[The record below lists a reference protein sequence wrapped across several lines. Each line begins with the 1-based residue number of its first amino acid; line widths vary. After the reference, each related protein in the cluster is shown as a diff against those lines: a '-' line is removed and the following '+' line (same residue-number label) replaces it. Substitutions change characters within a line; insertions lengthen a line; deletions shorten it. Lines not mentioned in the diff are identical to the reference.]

1 MNMRRR
7 YKERKDQRLEGSKSE
22 RTEDGKRRNFSAF
35 VGADLRTCALLLT
48 VVVFCPACSHYPK
61 LSADYETYDP
71 PAIVSPP
78 LSPIPKPAEDSR
90 ADVDFRNQKA
100 WLDDMSRLW
109 EAALNAPG
117 ADTRFFSPA
126 PGQLSGLEPAARD
139 TAAAARALSSGFT
152 LETLE
157 ILALLRNSG
166 VISAEKTFRSKLQSY
181 TQISNLDEMLRQY
194 SAFTQAAM
202 TGIGDMADKE
212 SPAMKFPFPGV
223 MALKGEI
230 VNQEVKIAREELET
244 VRKTVV
250 TDRRRVFWNLTY
262 NRRTQEITG
271 ATLELLDQLE
281 LSARKRYEVG
291 KETLQDVVR
300 VQIQQ
305 GKLREELNTLKEE
318 QKSLQTNIRKIADL
332 TPGSDIGFPAIR
344 EPRRELPAIDR
355 VSDLAMEQN
364 QELRTIRARIG
375 GMERMI
381 EMAETEIYPSFTQNL
396 SLFENKAVV
405 QVGTI
410 NTEAPFA
417 DVAKYYMGE
426 GLPKNPWFGL
436 GDAYLWETREKLKA
450 LRNEL
455 KNAENGMR
463 FRVREGWFKL
473 DLAIREERLYT
484 KNIREL
490 SRLSAEVTS
499 LRYEAGVA
507 QMRDVI
513 EFYMTWFEACLTS
526 ERKKSEIGIARAD
539 LDEIVGTSLNLRDN
553 VNPKTF

>member
-1 MNMRRR
+1 MKMRRR
-7 YKERKDQRLEGSKSE
+7 IKEQKGQKLEGSKRES
-22 RTEDGKRRNFSAF
+22 TENLNRRDFSAF
-35 VGADLRTCALLLT
+35 VDSDLRTCALLLT
-48 VVVFCPACSHYPK
+48 VVVFCPACSHYQK
-61 LSADYETYDP
+61 LSADYETYNP

-78 LSPIPKPAEDSR
+78 ISQIPKPTEDSR

-100 WLDDMSRLW
+100 RLDEMGRRW
-109 EAALNAPG
+109 EAALNSPG
-117 ADTRFFSPA
+117 SDTRFFSPA
-126 PGQLSGLEPAARD
+126 PGQLSSLEPAARD
-139 TAAAARALSSGFT
+139 AAVAAHALSSGFT

-194 SAFTQAAM
+194 SAFTQAVM
-202 TGIGDMADKE
+202 TGVGDMADKE

-250 TDRRRVFWNLTY
+250 TDSRRVFWNLTY
-262 NRRTQEITG
+262 NRRAQEITG

-291 KETLQDVVR
+291 KETLQDVIR

-305 GKLREELNTLKEE
+305 GKLREDQNTLKEE
-318 QKSLQTNIRKIADL
+318 QKSLQTNIRKIANL
-332 TPGSDIGFPAIR
+332 TPGSEIGFPAIR
-344 EPRRELPAIDR
+344 EPRRELPAIDM
-355 VSDLAMEQN
+355 VSDLAMEQS
-364 QELRTIRARIG
+364 QELRTIRAMIG
-375 GMERMI
+375 RMERMI
-381 EMAETEIYPSFTQNL
+381 EMAETEIYPRFTQNL

-405 QVGTI
+405 QVGAMK
-410 NTEAPFA
+410 TEAPFA
-417 DVAKYYMGE
+417 DIAKSYTGE

-436 GDAYLWETREKLKA
+436 ENAYLQETREKLEA
-450 LRNEL
+450 LRKEL

-484 KNIREL
+484 KKIREL
-490 SRLSAEVTS
+490 SRLSSEVTN

-513 EFYMTWFEACLTS
+513 EFYMTWSEARLTS
-526 ERKKSEIGIARAD
+526 ELKKSEIGIARAD
-539 LDEIVGTSLNLRDN
+539 LEEIVGTSLKSRDSVNL
-553 VNPKTF
+553 KTF

>member
-1 MNMRRR
+1 MKMRRR
-7 YKERKDQRLEGSKSE
+7 IKDRKDQRLQGSKRE
-22 RTEDGKRRNFSAF
+22 RTEDRKRLDFSVF

-48 VVVFCPACSHYPK
+48 VVIFCPACSHYQK
-61 LSADYETYDP
+61 LSAEYETYNP

-78 LSPIPKPAEDSR
+78 ISPIPKPTEDSR
-90 ADVDFRNQKA
+90 ADIDFRSQKA
-100 WLDDMSRLW
+100 RLVEMSRIW

-139 TAAAARALSSGFT
+139 TAAAVRALSSGFT
-152 LETLE
+152 METLE

-181 TQISNLDEMLRQY
+181 TQISNLDEILRQY
-194 SAFTQAAM
+194 SAFTQAVM
-202 TGIGDMADKE
+202 TGVGDMSDKE
-212 SPAMKFPFPGV
+212 SPSMKFPFPGV

-250 TDRRRVFWNLTY
+250 TDSRRVFWNLTY
-262 NRRTQEITG
+262 NRRAQEITG

-291 KETLQDVVR
+291 KETLQDVIR
-300 VQIQQ
+300 VQIQH
-305 GKLREELNTLKEE
+305 GKLREEQNTLKEG
-318 QKSLQTNIRKIADL
+318 QKSLQTNILKIADL
-332 TPGSDIGFPAIR
+332 TPGSEIGFPAIR
-344 EPRRELPAIDR
+344 EPRRELPAIDKM
-355 VSDLAMEQN
+355 SDLAMEQS

-381 EMAETEIYPSFTQNL
+381 EMAETEIYPRFTQNL
-396 SLFENKAVV
+396 SLFENKAVI

-410 NTEAPFA
+410 KTEAPFA
-417 DVAKYYMGE
+417 DVAKSYTGE

-436 GDAYLWETREKLKA
+436 EDAYLRETRERIDA
-450 LRNEL
+450 LRKEL

-484 KNIREL
+484 KKIREL
-490 SRLSAEVTS
+490 SRLSAEATN

-513 EFYMTWFEACLTS
+513 EFYMTWFEARLTS
-526 ERKKSEIGIARAD
+526 ELKKSEIGIARAD
-539 LDEIVGTSLNLRDN
+539 LEEIVGTSLNSRDS
-553 VNPKTF
+553 VNLKTF

>member
-1 MNMRRR
+1 MKMRRR
-7 YKERKDQRLEGSKSE
+7 IKERKDQRLEGSKSE
-22 RTEDGKRRNFSAF
+22 STENGKRRDFSAF

-48 VVVFCPACSHYPK
+48 VVVFCPACSHYQK
-61 LSADYETYDP
+61 MSVEYETYNP

-78 LSPIPKPAEDSR
+78 ISTIPKPVKDSR
-90 ADVDFRNQKA
+90 ADVDLRNQKA
-100 WLDDMSRLW
+100 RLDEMGRRW

-117 ADTRFFSPA
+117 VDTRFFSPA
-126 PGQLSGLEPAARD
+126 PGQLSDLEPAACD
-139 TAAAARALSSGFT
+139 AAVAARALSSGFT

-181 TQISNLDEMLRQY
+181 TQISNLDEILRQY

-202 TGIGDMADKE
+202 TGVGNMADKE

-250 TDRRRVFWNLTY
+250 TDSRRVFWNLIY
-262 NRRTQEITG
+262 NSRAQEITG

-291 KETLQDVVR
+291 NETLQDVIR

-318 QKSLQTNIRKIADL
+318 QKSLHTNIRKIADL

-344 EPRRELPAIDR
+344 EPRRELPAIDM
-355 VSDLAMEQN
+355 VSDLAMEQS
-364 QELRTIRARIG
+364 QELRTIRAMIG
-375 GMERMI
+375 RMERMI
-381 EMAETEIYPSFTQNL
+381 EMAETEIYPRFTQNL

-410 NTEAPFA
+410 KTEAPFA
-417 DVAKYYMGE
+417 DVAKSYMGE

-436 GDAYLWETREKLKA
+436 GDAYLWETREKLEA
-450 LRNEL
+450 LRNGL

-484 KNIREL
+484 KKIREL
-490 SRLSAEVTS
+490 SRLSAEATS

-507 QMRDVI
+507 QMLDVI
-513 EFYMTWFEACLTS
+513 EFYMKWFEARLTS
-526 ERKKSEIGIARAD
+526 ELKKSEIETARAA
-539 LDEIVGTSLNLRDN
+539 LEEIVGTSFGMEFAHA
-553 VNPKTF
+553 K

>member
-1 MNMRRR
+1 
-7 YKERKDQRLEGSKSE
+7 
-22 RTEDGKRRNFSAF
+22 
-35 VGADLRTCALLLT
+35 
-48 VVVFCPACSHYPK
+48 
-61 LSADYETYDP
+61 
-71 PAIVSPP
+71 
-78 LSPIPKPAEDSR
+78 SR

-250 TDRRRVFWNLTY
+250 TDSRRVFWNLTY

-410 NTEAPFA
+410 NPEAPFA

>member
-1 MNMRRR
+1 MKMRRR
-7 YKERKDQRLEGSKSE
+7 IKKRKGQRLEGSKRES
-22 RTEDGKRRNFSAF
+22 TENLTRRAFSSF
-35 VGADLRTCALLLT
+35 VGADLRTLALLLA
-48 VVVFCPACSHYPK
+48 VVVFCPACSHYQK
-61 LSADYETYDP
+61 LSADYETYNP

-78 LSPIPKPAEDSR
+78 ISPIPKPVEDSQS
-90 ADVDFRNQKA
+90 DIDFRNQKA
-100 WLDDMSRLW
+100 MLNEMGSRW

-126 PGQLSGLEPAARD
+126 PDQLSGLEPAARD
-139 TAAAARALSSGFT
+139 AAVAVRALSSRFT

-194 SAFTQAAM
+194 SAFTQAVM
-202 TGIGDMADKE
+202 TGVGDMADKE

-250 TDRRRVFWNLTY
+250 TDSRRVFWNLTY
-262 NRRTQEITG
+262 NRRAQEITG
-271 ATLELLDQLE
+271 TTLELLDQLE

-291 KETLQDVVR
+291 KETLQDVIR

-305 GKLREELNTLKEE
+305 GKLREEQNTLKEE
-318 QKSLQTNIRKIADL
+318 QKSLQANIRKIADL

-344 EPRRELPAIDR
+344 EPRRELPAIDG
-355 VSDLAMEQN
+355 VSDLAMEQS
-364 QELRTIRARIG
+364 QELRTIRAMIG

-396 SLFENKAVV
+396 SLFENNAVI

-410 NTEAPFA
+410 KTDAPFA
-417 DVAKYYMGE
+417 DVAKSYTGE

-436 GDAYLWETREKLKA
+436 GDAYLWETREKLEA

-484 KNIREL
+484 KKIREL

-507 QMRDVI
+507 EMRDVI
-513 EFYMTWFEACLTS
+513 EFYMTWFGACLTS
-526 ERKKSEIGIARAD
+526 ERKKSEIGIARAN
-539 LDEIVGTSLNLRDN
+539 LEEIVGISLNLRDS
-553 VNPKTF
+553 VNLKSF

>member
-1 MNMRRR
+1 MKIRQRN
-7 YKERKDQRLEGSKSE
+7 KERKDQRLEGSKRE
-22 RTEDGKRRNFSAF
+22 RTKDGKHRNFSAF
-35 VGADLRTCALLLT
+35 VGANLRTCALLLT
-48 VVVFCPACSHYPK
+48 VFVFCPACSHYPK
-61 LSADYETYDP
+61 LSADYETYNP

-78 LSPIPKPAEDSR
+78 ISPIPKPAEDSR
-90 ADVDFRNQKA
+90 ADIDFRSQKA
-100 WLDDMSRLW
+100 RLVEMSRIW
-109 EAALNAPG
+109 KAALNAPG

-126 PGQLSGLEPAARD
+126 PGLLSGLEPAVRD
-139 TAAAARALSSGFT
+139 AAVAVRALSSGFT

-166 VISAEKTFRSKLQSY
+166 VISAEKTFQSKLQSY
-181 TQISNLDEMLRQY
+181 TQISNLDEILRQY
-194 SAFTQAAM
+194 SAFTQAVM
-202 TGIGDMADKE
+202 TGVGDMADKE
-212 SPAMKFPFPGV
+212 SPSMKFPFPGV

-250 TDRRRVFWNLTY
+250 TDSRRVFWNLTY
-262 NRRTQEITG
+262 NRRAQEITG
-271 ATLELLDQLE
+271 ATLEFLDQLE

-291 KETLQDVVR
+291 KETLQDVIR

-305 GKLREELNTLKEE
+305 GKLREEQNTLKEE
-318 QKSLQTNIRKIADL
+318 QKSLNTNIRKIADL
-332 TPGSDIGFPAIR
+332 TPGSDIGFPIIR

-364 QELRTIRARIG
+364 QELRTIRAMIG
-375 GMERMI
+375 RMERMI
-381 EMAETEIYPSFTQNL
+381 EMAETEIYPRFTQNL
-396 SLFENKAVV
+396 SLFENKAVI

-410 NTEAPFA
+410 KTEAPFA
-417 DVAKYYMGE
+417 DVAKSYMGE

-436 GDAYLWETREKLKA
+436 ENAYLLETREKLEA
-450 LRNEL
+450 LRKEL

-484 KNIREL
+484 KKIREL
-490 SRLSAEVTS
+490 SRLSAEATS

-513 EFYMTWFEACLTS
+513 EFYMTWFEARLTS
-526 ERKKSEIGIARAD
+526 ELKKSEIETARAA
-539 LDEIVGTSLNLRDN
+539 LEEIVGTSFGMEFANA
-553 VNPKTF
+553 K

>member
-1 MNMRRR
+1 MKMRRR
-7 YKERKDQRLEGSKSE
+7 IKDRKDQRPQGSKKE
-22 RTEDGKRRNFSAF
+22 RTEDRKRLDFSVF
-35 VGADLRTCALLLT
+35 VGANLRTCALLLA
-48 VVVFCPACSHYPK
+48 VVIFFPACSHYRK
-61 LSADYETYDP
+61 LSANYETYNP
-71 PAIVSPP
+71 PTIISPP
-78 LSPIPKPAEDSR
+78 ISPIPKPAEDSQS
-90 ADVDFRNQKA
+90 DVDFRNQKA
-100 WLDDMSRLW
+100 LLNEMGSRW
-109 EAALNAPG
+109 EAALNAQG
-117 ADTRFFSPA
+117 VDTRFFSPA

-139 TAAAARALSSGFT
+139 AAVAARALSSGFT

-181 TQISNLDEMLRQY
+181 AQISNLDEILRQY
-194 SAFTQAAM
+194 SVFTQAVM
-202 TGIGDMADKE
+202 TGVGDMADKE

-244 VRKTVV
+244 VRKTVI
-250 TDRRRVFWNLTY
+250 TDSRRVFWNLTY
-262 NRRTQEITG
+262 NRRAQEITG

-291 KETLQDVVR
+291 KETLQDVIR

-305 GKLREELNTLKEE
+305 GKLREEQNTLKEE

-344 EPRRELPAIDR
+344 EPRRELLAIDR
-355 VSDLAMEQN
+355 LSDLALEQS
-364 QELRTIRARIG
+364 QELRTIRAMTG
-375 GMERMI
+375 GMERVI
-381 EMAETEIYPSFTQNL
+381 EMAETEIYPRFTQNL
-396 SLFENKAVV
+396 SLFENKAVI
-405 QVGTI
+405 QVGAI
-410 NTEAPFA
+410 KTEVPFA
-417 DVAKYYMGE
+417 DVAKSYMGE

-436 GDAYLWETREKLKA
+436 GDAYLWETREKLEA

-455 KNAENGMR
+455 KNAENAMR

-484 KNIREL
+484 KKIREL
-490 SRLSAEVTS
+490 SRLSAEVSS

-507 QMRDVI
+507 DMRDVI
-513 EFYMTWFEACLTS
+513 EFYMTWFGACLTS
-526 ERKKSEIGIARAD
+526 ERKKSEIGIARAN
-539 LDEIVGTSLNLRDN
+539 LEEIVGTSLNSRDS
-553 VNPKTF
+553 VNLKTF

>member
-1 MNMRRR
+1 MKIRLRI
-7 YKERKDQRLEGSKSE
+7 KERKGQKLEGSKRE
-22 RTEDGKRRNFSAF
+22 RTEDRKHLDFSAF
-35 VGADLRTCALLLT
+35 VGADLRTCALLLA
-48 VVVFCPACSHYPK
+48 VVISCPACSHYQK
-61 LSADYETYDP
+61 LSADYETYNP
-71 PAIVSPP
+71 PAIISTPI
-78 LSPIPKPAEDSR
+78 SPIPKPAKDSQS
-90 ADVDFRNQKA
+90 DIDFRNQKA
-100 WLDDMSRLW
+100 LLDEMGRRW
-109 EAALNAPG
+109 EAALNSPG
-117 ADTRFFSPA
+117 SDTRFFSPA
-126 PGQLSGLEPAARD
+126 PGQLSSLEPAACD
-139 TAAAARALSSGFT
+139 AAVAAHALSSGFT

-194 SAFTQAAM
+194 SAFTQAVM
-202 TGIGDMADKE
+202 TGVGDMADKE

-250 TDRRRVFWNLTY
+250 TDSRRVFWNLTY
-262 NRRTQEITG
+262 NRRAQEITG
-271 ATLELLDQLE
+271 ATLELLGQLE

-305 GKLREELNTLKEE
+305 GKLREEQNTLKEE

-344 EPRRELPAIDR
+344 EPRRELSAIDR
-355 VSDLAMEQN
+355 LSDLALEQS
-364 QELRTIRARIG
+364 QELRTIRAMIG

-381 EMAETEIYPSFTQNL
+381 EMAETEIYPRFTQNL
-396 SLFENKAVV
+396 SLFENKAVI
-405 QVGTI
+405 QVGAI
-410 NTEAPFA
+410 KTEAPFA
-417 DVAKYYMGE
+417 DVAKSYMGD

-436 GDAYLWETREKLKA
+436 DDAYLWETRGKLEA

-455 KNAENGMR
+455 KNAENVMH

-484 KNIREL
+484 KKIREL

-507 QMRDVI
+507 QMRDVV
-513 EFYMTWFEACLTS
+513 EFYMTWFGACLTS

-539 LDEIVGTSLNLRDN
+539 LDEIVGTSLNLRDS
-553 VNPKTF
+553 VNLKSF

>member
-1 MNMRRR
+1 MKTRRR
-7 YKERKDQRLEGSKSE
+7 IKERKDQGLEGSKRES
-22 RTEDGKRRNFSAF
+22 TEDGKRRNFSAF
-35 VGADLRTCALLLT
+35 VGADLRTCALLLI
-48 VVVFCPACSHYPK
+48 VVVFCPACSHYQK
-61 LSADYETYDP
+61 LSAEYETYNP

-78 LSPIPKPAEDSR
+78 ISPIPKPVEDSR

-100 WLDDMSRLW
+100 RLDEMGRRW

-117 ADTRFFSPA
+117 EDTRFFSPA
-126 PGQLSGLEPAARD
+126 PGQLSSLEPAARD
-139 TAAAARALSSGFT
+139 AAVAARALSSGFT

-194 SAFTQAAM
+194 SAFTQAVM
-202 TGIGDMADKE
+202 TGVGDMADKE

-250 TDRRRVFWNLTY
+250 TDSRRVFWNLTY
-262 NRRTQEITG
+262 NRRAQEITG
-271 ATLELLDQLE
+271 VTLELLDQLE

-291 KETLQDVVR
+291 KETLQDVIR

-318 QKSLQTNIRKIADL
+318 QKSLHTNIRKIADL

-344 EPRRELPAIDR
+344 EPRRELPAIDK
-355 VSDLAMEQN
+355 VSDLAMEQS
-364 QELRTIRARIG
+364 QELRTIRAMIG
-375 GMERMI
+375 RMERMI
-381 EMAETEIYPSFTQNL
+381 EMAETEIYPRFTQNL

-410 NTEAPFA
+410 KTEAPFA
-417 DVAKYYMGE
+417 DVAKSYTGD

-436 GDAYLWETREKLKA
+436 ENAYLQETREKLEA
-450 LRNEL
+450 LRKEL

-484 KNIREL
+484 KKIREL
-490 SRLSAEVTS
+490 SRLSAEATS

-507 QMRDVI
+507 QMLDVI
-513 EFYMTWFEACLTS
+513 EFYMTWFEASLTS
-526 ERKKSEIGIARAD
+526 ELKKSEIETARAA
-539 LDEIVGTSLNLRDN
+539 LEEIVGTSFRMEFANA
-553 VNPKTF
+553 K